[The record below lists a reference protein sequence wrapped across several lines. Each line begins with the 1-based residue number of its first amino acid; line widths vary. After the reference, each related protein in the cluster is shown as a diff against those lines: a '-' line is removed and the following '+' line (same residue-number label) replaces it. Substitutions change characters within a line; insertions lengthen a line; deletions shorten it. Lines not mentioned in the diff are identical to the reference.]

1 MQSFLPLANPPDLS
15 RHLPLAAARDRVVA
29 QQAHRNELRLAYV
42 RWLVLLISLVLDGV
56 VFFNPALLG
65 KEVVPPTVVIIS
77 LCANGV
83 ALGLIWA
90 LRQPLSAH
98 QLWRWQVVAPVFD
111 GLLLWAFIT
120 NIWQV
125 LGESQPLILCNI
137 AAFCCLLAVSGGM
150 RFTRQATVLT
160 TLLSLANF
168 AYAGWRFEMNI
179 ALTLFTLFTILGT
192 GLIGLWM
199 GNILRRHVKNEL
211 GRMVM
216 ERFLP
221 PTVVE
226 AAFETPLQLLQQPQR
241 RDVTVLM
248 TDLRG
253 FTQFS
258 ETLDP
263 QAVMAMLTRYQDML
277 VTLVER
283 HGGWV
288 DKFMGDGMLAVFGA
302 PDHLEDHAEKA
313 LAATLAILQACPDLS
328 PLALGVGLH
337 SGPVVAGC
345 VGTANRLDFTV
356 LGDTVNVASR
366 LEAMTKDYP
375 QSPVL
380 ISQDTAQ
387 RIHSRSLQSLGSHP
401 IRGRVE
407 SITLY
412 TLPAEEFAHLLV
424 LPKQ

>member
-1 MQSFLPLANPPDLS
+1 MQPFLSLTDDPPEQS
-15 RHLPLAAARDRVVA
+15 RHLSLAAARDQVVA
-29 QQAHRNELRLAYV
+29 QQAHRNELKLAYV
-42 RWLVLLISLVLDGV
+42 RLLVLLISLALDVV
-56 VFFNPALLG
+56 VFFNPVLLG
-65 KEVVPPTVVIIS
+65 KESVPPTVILIS
-77 LCANGV
+77 LSASLV
-83 ALGLIWA
+83 SLGLIRA
-90 LRQPLSAH
+90 LH
-98 QLWRWQVVAPVFD
+98 QTLALNQLRRWQVVAPGFD
-111 GLLLWAFIT
+111 GLLLGAFIT

-137 AAFCCLLAVSGGM
+137 VAFCCLLAVSGGM
-150 RFTRQATVLT
+150 RFTRQATLLT
-160 TLLSLANF
+160 TVLSLVNF
-168 AYAGWRFEMNI
+168 AYAAWRFELNV
-179 ALTLFTLFTILGT
+179 ALALFTSFTILGT
-192 GLIGLWM
+192 GLVGLWM
-199 GNILRRHVKNEL
+199 SNILRRHVKNEM

-253 FTQFS
+253 FTQFA

-302 PDHLEDHAEKA
+302 PDLLDDHAEKA
-313 LAATLAILQACPDLS
+313 LAAALAILHESRLVS
-328 PLALGVGLH
+328 PLGLGAGLH

-345 VGTANRLDFTV
+345 VGTANRIDFTV

-375 QSPVL
+375 QSPIL
-380 ISQDTAQ
+380 ISQETAQ
-387 RIHSRSLQSLGSHP
+387 RIHSRPLRPLGSHP
-401 IRGRVE
+401 IRGRGE
-407 SITLY
+407 PIILY
-412 TLPAEEFAHLLV
+412 TLTEEDFAHL
-424 LPKQ
+424 PR